1 MPHNPITRIT
11 FDDTMLCVGWADGLE
26 LRQHLTRFD
35 RLREASAAQRADF
48 QIIDEGTSVVWPRLA
63 TDGVTIDGIDWIW
76 EHLCNQAL
84 GRLHA
89 LEWHLDQVSAKDQAI
104 VALWRLEAD
113 GYNGGFLQFFCNWG
127 DQTYDLAVAAL
138 QAIGAERTRELVSR
152 QRQLIDHLDGHPQLK
167 ELWDIPGLLS
177 DDEHELIS
185 VELDAK
191 LWDVAMEIPALAVRH
206 FYPG

>member
-11 FDDTMLCVGWADGLE
+11 FEDEMLCLGWADGLE
-26 LRQHLTRFD
+26 LRQSLKRFD
-35 RLREASAAQRADF
+35 RLKEADVEQRADF
-48 QIIDEGTSVVWPRLA
+48 QIRADGASVHWPHLA
-63 TDGVTIDGIDWIW
+63 SNGVTIDGIDWIW
-76 EHLCNQAL
+76 EHLCNQSL

-89 LEWHLDQVSAKDQAI
+89 LEWQLDKINHVDQAI

-127 DQTYDLAVAAL
+127 DQTYDLALAAL

-177 DDEHELIS
+177 DAERELIS
-185 VELDAK
+185 GELDAQ
-191 LWDVAMEIPALAVRH
+191 LWDVAEEIPALAVRH

>member
-11 FDDTMLCVGWADGLE
+11 FEDEMLCLGWADGLE
-26 LRQHLTRFD
+26 LRQHLKRFD
-35 RLREASAAQRADF
+35 RLKEADAEQRADF
-48 QIIDEGTSVVWPRLA
+48 QIVAEGASVYWPHLA
-63 TDGVTIDGIDWIW
+63 SNGVTIDGIDWIW
-76 EHLCNQAL
+76 EHLCNQSL

-89 LEWHLDQVSAKDQAI
+89 LEWQLDKIDSTDQAI

-127 DQTYDLAVAAL
+127 DQTYELALAAL
-138 QAIGAERTRELVSR
+138 KAIGAERTRELVSR

-177 DDEHELIS
+177 EAEHELIS
-185 VELDAK
+185 GELDSQ
-191 LWDVAMEIPALAVRH
+191 LWDIAEEIPALAVRH